1 MITGALFF
9 TFNAVPIPTIN
20 NTHTA
25 SPLTQSINA
34 NILRRVL
41 RRKPL
46 RILSGNRIPNT
57 DRIMHAQ
64 LSSVALMAWVQAFQ
78 GLEGMAHESVNPFS
92 KRGSTGQEGRDGLAE
107 LATGKVMAECD
118 IQRE

>member
-9 TFNAVPIPTIN
+9 AFNAVPIPTIN

-25 SPLTQSINA
+25 SPLTLSINA

-64 LSSVALMAWVQAFQ
+64 LSSVTLMAWVQAFQ
-78 GLEGMAHESVNPFS
+78 GLEGMAHESVNPLS
-92 KRGSTGQEGRDGLAE
+92 KRGSTRQEGRDSLAE
-107 LATGKVMAECD
+107 LATGKVMAESD